1 MADNEN
7 RNQNDNERFTRGFV
21 SGILV
26 MLLCVSIV
34 YFVKS
39 TIEARSSAARGAE
52 ASAAVGEPQAAED
65 PYTLSLDDDRI
76 LDKIHEIEGIVNEAF
91 INEIDSSQ
99 VETYVY
105 KGLVAGLADP
115 YAGFYTAEE
124 LEKVNESTSG
134 EYYGVGATLSQNKS
148 TGVITVVKCYEG
160 TPSAEAGM
168 LPGDI
173 LYSVDDTP
181 VTGVDLTEVV
191 SMIKTGKDDVSHIQV
206 MRDGETEPVKL
217 DVPRM
222 DIEVPTVT
230 HEMLENKIGYIAVS
244 SFDTITEGQFTEA
257 LTDLESQGMEKLVID
272 LRNNLGGVLQTCTA
286 MLDQLL
292 PEGLIVYT
300 EDKAGNREEYRSDA
314 EHQFNKPMAVLVNGS
329 SASASEIFA
338 GAIKDYGTG
347 TIVGTQTYGKG
358 IVQRIFKLEDGTA
371 LKLTIAHYYT
381 PKGNDIHEIGVTP
394 DVVIDLNEELKK
406 KVTVTHEEDNQLQKA
421 IEILNSTIQ

>member
-1 MADNEN
+1 M
-7 RNQNDNERFTRGFV
+7 
-21 SGILV
+21 
-26 MLLCVSIV
+26 
-34 YFVKS
+34 
-39 TIEARSSAARGAE
+39 
-52 ASAAVGEPQAAED
+52 
-65 PYTLSLDDDRI
+65 
-76 LDKIHEIEGIVNEAF
+76 
-91 INEIDSSQ
+91 
-99 VETYVY
+99 
-105 KGLVAGLADP
+105 
-115 YAGFYTAEE
+115 
-124 LEKVNESTSG
+124 
-134 EYYGVGATLSQNKS
+134 
-148 TGVITVVKCYEG
+148 
-160 TPSAEAGM
+160 
-168 LPGDI
+168 
-173 LYSVDDTP
+173 
-181 VTGVDLTEVV
+181 
-191 SMIKTGKDDVSHIQV
+191 
-206 MRDGETEPVKL
+206 
-217 DVPRM
+217 
-222 DIEVPTVT
+222 
-230 HEMLENKIGYIAVS
+230 ENKIGYIAVS

>member
-52 ASAAVGEPQAAED
+52 ASAAVGETQAAED

-76 LDKIHEIEGIVNEAF
+76 LDKIHEIEGIVNESF

-230 HEMLENKIGYIAVS
+230 HEMLEDRKS
-244 SFDTITEGQFTEA
+244 
-257 LTDLESQGMEKLVID
+257 
-272 LRNNLGGVLQTCTA
+272 
-286 MLDQLL
+286 
-292 PEGLIVYT
+292 
-300 EDKAGNREEYRSDA
+300 
-314 EHQFNKPMAVLVNGS
+314 
-329 SASASEIFA
+329 
-338 GAIKDYGTG
+338 
-347 TIVGTQTYGKG
+347 
-358 IVQRIFKLEDGTA
+358 
-371 LKLTIAHYYT
+371 
-381 PKGNDIHEIGVTP
+381 
-394 DVVIDLNEELKK
+394 VV
-406 KVTVTHEEDNQLQKA
+406 
-421 IEILNSTIQ
+421 

>member
-1 MADNEN
+1 
-7 RNQNDNERFTRGFV
+7 
-21 SGILV
+21 
-26 MLLCVSIV
+26 ML
-34 YFVKS
+34 F
-39 TIEARSSAARGAE
+39 RS
-52 ASAAVGEPQAAED
+52 
-65 PYTLSLDDDRI
+65 
-76 LDKIHEIEGIVNEAF
+76 
-91 INEIDSSQ
+91 
-99 VETYVY
+99 
-105 KGLVAGLADP
+105 
-115 YAGFYTAEE
+115 
-124 LEKVNESTSG
+124 
-134 EYYGVGATLSQNKS
+134 
-148 TGVITVVKCYEG
+148 
-160 TPSAEAGM
+160 
-168 LPGDI
+168 
-173 LYSVDDTP
+173 
-181 VTGVDLTEVV
+181 
-191 SMIKTGKDDVSHIQV
+191 
-206 MRDGETEPVKL
+206 
-217 DVPRM
+217 
-222 DIEVPTVT
+222 
-230 HEMLENKIGYIAVS
+230 
-244 SFDTITEGQFTEA
+244 
-257 LTDLESQGMEKLVID
+257 
-272 LRNNLGGVLQTCTA
+272 LGGVLQTCTA